1 LVLPVDAALLAA
13 RVQELR
19 DDRSHGASWMA
30 RRAVETLTEL
40 AEIEASSGEEL
51 LERLL
56 NAGRRLATSRPGV
69 GAVAGAVGRTLAAA
83 GHESHLEL
91 DELRRVIQEEAR
103 ALDESRQRAAASIT
117 IQLRERLDGATV
129 ITHSASGTVRE
140 AFQQTQPAKVICT
153 ASEPVGEG
161 REFAEEW
168 REAGFDVELVE
179 DEEAPGRVAETSIL
193 LIGADTVF
201 RDGTICN
208 KVGTIPL
215 AKAAAEA
222 GVPTI
227 VAAEVIKLA
236 PVPGSQAPELADI
249 ERSLFELVPPD
260 LITEVVTEEGMFT
273 PDEIATL
280 VDRVPFLSEGY
291 ALVLPVSAGRQ

>member
-1 LVLPVDAALLAA
+1 VDAALLAE

-30 RRAVETLTEL
+30 RRAVETLSELTE
-40 AEIEASSGEEL
+40 IQASSCDHL
-51 LERLL
+51 LERLR
-56 NAGRRLATSRPGV
+56 NAGRELAAVRPGV
-69 GAVAGAVGRTLAAA
+69 GAVAGAVGRVLAAA
-83 GHESHLEL
+83 GHESHL
-91 DELRRVIQEEAR
+91 DIADLRRVIQEEAQ
-103 ALDESRQRAAASIT
+103 ALDDARRRAAASIT
-117 IQLRERLDGATV
+117 IQLRERLEGGTV
-129 ITHSASGTVRE
+129 MTHSASGTVRE
-140 AFQQTQPAKVICT
+140 AFQQTNPAKVICT

-161 REFAEEW
+161 RAFAEEW
-168 REAGFDVELVE
+168 RVAGMDAELVE
-179 DEEAPGRVAETSIL
+179 DAEAPSRVRDASIL

-201 RDGTICN
+201 RDGTLCN

-222 GVPTI
+222 GIPTI

-249 ERSLFELVPPD
+249 ERSLFELVPPN
-260 LITEVVTEEGMFT
+260 LITEVVTEEGTFP
-273 PDEIATL
+273 PDEIAVL

-291 ALVLPVSAGRQ
+291 ALVMPVRAER

>member
-1 LVLPVDAALLAA
+1 VDAAALLAE

-30 RRAVETLTEL
+30 RRAVETLADLTRVEVR
-40 AEIEASSGEEL
+40 SCDDL
-51 LERLL
+51 LEQLRD
-56 NAGRRLATSRPGV
+56 AGRQLAACRPGV
-69 GAVAGAVGRTLAAA
+69 GAVAGAVGRVLAAA
-83 GHESHLEL
+83 GHESHLDL
-91 DELRRVIQEEAR
+91 DNLRRLIQEEAQ
-103 ALDESRQRAAASIT
+103 ALDDARRRAAASIT

-129 ITHSASGTVRE
+129 LTHSASGTVRE
-140 AFQQTQPAKVICT
+140 AFQQTKPAKVICT

-161 REFAEEW
+161 RAFAEEW
-168 REAGFDVELVE
+168 QTAGLDTELV
-179 DEEAPGRVAETSIL
+179 DDAEAPDRVADSSIL

-201 RDGTICN
+201 RDGTLCN

-249 ERSLFELVPPD
+249 ERSLFELVPSE
-260 LITEVVTEEGMFT
+260 LITEVVTEEGPFA
-273 PDEIATL
+273 PDEIAVL

-291 ALVLPVSAGRQ
+291 ALVMPVSAGR

>member
-1 LVLPVDAALLAA
+1 VDAALLAA

-56 NAGRRLATSRPGV
+56 NAGRHLATSRPGV
-69 GAVAGAVGRTLAAA
+69 GAVAGAVGRALAAA

-140 AFQQTQPAKVICT
+140 AFQQTKPAKVICT

-161 REFAEEW
+161 RAFAEEW

-179 DEEAPGRVAETSIL
+179 DKEAPSRVSESSIL

-227 VAAEVIKLA
+227 VAAEVIKHA

-249 ERSLFELVPPD
+249 ERSLFELVPPE
-260 LITEVVTEEGMFT
+260 LITEVVTEEGTFA

>member
-1 LVLPVDAALLAA
+1 VDAALLAE

-30 RRAVETLTEL
+30 RRAVETLAEL
-40 AEIEASSGEEL
+40 SELDASSCDSL
-51 LERLL
+51 LDALRD
-56 NAGRRLATSRPGV
+56 AGRQLAGCRPGV
-69 GAVAGAVGRTLAAA
+69 GAVAGAVGRVLAAA
-83 GHESHLEL
+83 GHESHLDLE
-91 DELRRVIQEEAR
+91 ELRRVIQEEAQ
-103 ALDESRQRAAASIT
+103 ALDDARRRAAASIT

-129 ITHSASGTVRE
+129 VTHSASATVRE

-153 ASEPVGEG
+153 VSEPVGEG
-161 REFAEEW
+161 RAFAEEW
-168 REAGFDVELVE
+168 RDAGFDAELVE
-179 DEEAPGRVAETSIL
+179 DADAPARVPEASVL

-215 AKAAAEA
+215 AKAATEA
-222 GVPTI
+222 NVPTL

-260 LITEVVTEEGMFT
+260 LITEVVTEEGTFP

-280 VDRVPFLSEGY
+280 VDRVPFLQEGY
-291 ALVLPVSAGRQ
+291 ALVLPLGARR

>member
-1 LVLPVDAALLAA
+1 
-13 RVQELR
+13 
-19 DDRSHGASWMA
+19 MA
-30 RRAVETLTEL
+30 RQAVETLSELTEM
-40 AEIEASSGEEL
+40 ETQSCEDL
-51 LERLL
+51 LERLRD
-56 NAGRRLATSRPGV
+56 AGRQLAAVRPGV
-69 GAVAGAVGRTLAAA
+69 GAVAGAVGRVLAAA
-83 GHESHLEL
+83 GHEAHLDL
-91 DELRRVIQEEAR
+91 DQLRQLVQEEAQ
-103 ALDESRQRAAASIT
+103 ALDDARRRAAASIT
-117 IQLRERLDGATV
+117 IQLRDRLDGATV
-129 ITHSASGTVRE
+129 MTHSASGTVRE

-153 ASEPVGEG
+153 ASDPVGEG
-161 REFAEEW
+161 RGFAEEW
-168 REAGFDVELVE
+168 RAAGLDAELVE
-179 DEEAPGRVAETSIL
+179 DVDAPGRVREASIL

-215 AKAAAEA
+215 AKAAAES

-249 ERSLFELVPPD
+249 ERSLFELVSPD
-260 LITEVVTEEGMFT
+260 LITEVVTEEGTFT

-291 ALVLPVSAGRQ
+291 ALVMPLAAER